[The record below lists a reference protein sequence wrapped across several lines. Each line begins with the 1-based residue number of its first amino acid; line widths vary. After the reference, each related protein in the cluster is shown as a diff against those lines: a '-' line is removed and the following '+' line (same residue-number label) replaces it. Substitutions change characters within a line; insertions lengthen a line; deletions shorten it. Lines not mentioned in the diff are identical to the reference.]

1 MSLFFSAI
9 RHPSV
14 IKAKEIV
21 ATTGGGGGGG
31 VRERGGGALNPIC
44 HVRGPQR

>member
-1 MSLFFSAI
+1 MGLFFSAI

-21 ATTGGGGGGG
+21 ATTRGGGGGCKRVGG
-31 VRERGGGALNPIC
+31 GGGASINS
-44 HVRGPQR
+44 VT